1 MVWVVR
7 VPTRAAPGSVSENKL
22 LLNYCSCHGNILA
35 DSVLPPADLEEVD
48 DTTVLGKLDQER
60 IRTATRV
67 RACNYV
73 KIATERN
80 FPPVLN
86 IVTRTAQA
94 A

>member
-60 IRTATRV
+60 IRTGDQSKSV
-67 RACNYV
+67 
-73 KIATERN
+73 
-80 FPPVLN
+80 
-86 IVTRTAQA
+86 
-94 A
+94 